1 MSDLKPV
8 RGTHDILPEEHRRHR
23 HVGDTA
29 RDITALYGYEEMS
42 TPIFESTDVFR
53 RTLGETSDVVTKE
66 MYSFEDKKGRSLAL
80 RPEGTAGVARA
91 FISGLRSEPLPLK
104 LFYQG
109 PMFRYERMQKG
120 RQRQFHQFGIELL
133 GVADPQGDIEIIT
146 LGAHILD
153 ALGIAD
159 KVTLQLNTLG
169 DAESRQAY
177 RGILVD
183 YLEGF
188 RDELSKDSLD
198 RLERNPLRIL
208 DSKDQG
214 DKAIVADAPKLSD
227 HLNAESGDFFVAVKG
242 GLDAAGVSYEINPT
256 LVRGLDYYCHTA
268 FEFVT
273 DTLGAQGAVLA
284 GGRYDGLI
292 EAMGGPSTPGTG
304 WAAGIER
311 LALMI
316 AAPPPPVPAI
326 AIIPVGD
333 DAEAEAQAQAARLRH
348 AGFTVDL
355 GFSGNLK
362 KRLDR
367 ANKANAAAAV
377 ILGPDELA
385 KGAATVRDMETGE
398 QTEVPLSSLQDHL
411 ARYR

>member
-1 MSDLKPV
+1 M
-8 RGTHDILPEEHRRHR
+8 
-23 HVGDTA
+23 
-29 RDITALYGYEEMS
+29 
-42 TPIFESTDVFR
+42 
-53 RTLGETSDVVTKE
+53 
-66 MYSFEDKKGRSLAL
+66 
-80 RPEGTAGVARA
+80 
-91 FISGLRSEPLPLK
+91 
-104 LFYQG
+104 
-109 PMFRYERMQKG
+109 
-120 RQRQFHQFGIELL
+120 
-133 GVADPQGDIEIIT
+133 
-146 LGAHILD
+146 
-153 ALGIAD
+153 
-159 KVTLQLNTLG
+159 
-169 DAESRQAY
+169 
-177 RGILVD
+177 
-183 YLEGF
+183 
-188 RDELSKDSLD
+188 
-198 RLERNPLRIL
+198 
-208 DSKDQG
+208 
-214 DKAIVADAPKLSD
+214 
-227 HLNAESGDFFVAVKG
+227 
-242 GLDAAGVSYEINPT
+242 
-256 LVRGLDYYCHTA
+256 
-268 FEFVT
+268 
-273 DTLGAQGAVLA
+273 LA

>member
-29 RDITALYGYEEMS
+29 RDIAALYGYEEMS

-146 LGAHILD
+146 LGTHILD

-188 RDELSKDSLD
+188 RGGLSKDSLD

-227 HLNAESGDFFVAVKG
+227 HLNAESEDFFVAVKG

-268 FEFVT
+268 FEFIT

>member
-29 RDITALYGYEEMS
+29 RDIAALYGYEEMS

-159 KVTLQLNTLG
+159 KVTLHLNTLG

-188 RDELSKDSLD
+188 RGELSKDSLD

-227 HLNAESGDFFVAVKG
+227 HLNAESEVFFVAVKG